1 MAAKKQN
8 KFSSA
13 STIDE
18 KDLQQFEALGEKW
31 WDESGPMKPL
41 HQLNPTRIDY
51 IRRMAC
57 DHFKKD
63 PQKIGAL
70 AGLSALDIGCGGG
83 LVAEPLAR
91 MGLAVTGADAGA
103 ENIRIAK
110 AHAKAEKLKIDY
122 QTITAEALA
131 AKGKT
136 YDIVTALEIVEHV
149 ADVELFLSS
158 CAALVKPGG
167 MLIVSTLNRTAKSF
181 ALGIVAAEYILRWLP
196 AGTHDWK
203 KFLKPSEIAAPLTA
217 NGLALKDI
225 CGLTYNPLT
234 RQFALN
240 ADDLDVNYFVT
251 AFKVK

>member
-18 KDLQQFEALGEKW
+18 KDVQQFEQLGEKW

-41 HQLNPTRIDY
+41 HRLNPTRLDY
-51 IRRMAC
+51 IRRTAC
-57 DHFKKD
+57 AHFGLDADKV
-63 PQKIGAL
+63 GAL
-70 AGLSALDIGCGGG
+70 AGLTGLDIGCGGG
-83 LVAEPLAR
+83 LVTEPLAR
-91 MGLAVTGADAGA
+91 MGLAVTGADAGP

-110 AHAKAEKLKIDY
+110 AHAKAEGLKIDY
-122 QTITAEALA
+122 QATTAEALA
-131 AKGKT
+131 DSGKQ

-149 ADVELFLSS
+149 ADVPLFLSA

-167 MLIVSTLNRTAKSF
+167 LLIVSTLNRTAKSF

-203 KFLKPSEIAAPLTA
+203 KFLKPSEVAAPLTA
-217 NGLALKDI
+217 ADLKLTDVR
-225 CGLTYNPLT
+225 GLTYHPLT
-234 RQFALN
+234 DTFALS

-251 AFKVK
+251 AVKS

>member
-1 MAAKKQN
+1 MATKKQK

-18 KDLQQFEALGEKW
+18 KDVQQFEQLGEKW

-41 HQLNPTRIDY
+41 HRLNPTRLDY
-51 IRRMAC
+51 IRRSAC
-57 DHFKKD
+57 AHFGRDADKVGTLK
-63 PQKIGAL
+63 
-70 AGLSALDIGCGGG
+70 GLTALDIGCGGG

-91 MGLAVTGADAGA
+91 MGLDVTGADAGP

-110 AHAKAEKLKIDY
+110 AHAKAEGLKIDY
-122 QTITAEALA
+122 QATTAEALA
-131 AKGKT
+131 DSGKQ

-149 ADVELFLSS
+149 ADVPLFLSA

-203 KFLKPSEIAAPLTA
+203 KFLKPSEVAAPLTA
-217 NGLALKDI
+217 AGLKLTDVR
-225 CGLTYNPLT
+225 GLTYHPLT
-234 RQFALN
+234 DTFALS

-251 AFKVK
+251 AVKG

>member
-1 MAAKKQN
+1 MAAKKQK

-18 KDLQQFEALGEKW
+18 KDLQQFEQLGEKW

-41 HQLNPTRIDY
+41 HRLNPTRLDY
-51 IRRMAC
+51 IRRSAC
-57 DHFKKD
+57 AHFGRDAEKM
-63 PQKIGAL
+63 GAL
-70 AGLSALDIGCGGG
+70 SGLSVLDIGCGGG

-103 ENIRIAK
+103 ENIRIAQ
-110 AHAKAEKLKIDY
+110 AHAKTEKLKIDY
-122 QTITAEALA
+122 QATTAEALA
-131 AKGKT
+131 DSGKQ

-149 ADVELFLSS
+149 ADVPLFLSA

-167 MLIVSTLNRTAKSF
+167 LLVVSTLNRTAKSF

-203 KFLKPSEIAAPLTA
+203 KFLKPSEVAAPLVA
-217 NGLALKDI
+217 AGLQLTDVR
-225 CGLTYNPLT
+225 GLVYHPLSDT
-234 RQFALN
+234 FALS

-251 AFKVK
+251 AVKK